1 MIVYIS
7 VGNSDDKLTQVEW
20 CNYVVEM
27 TARVVAI
34 GHPHGQ
40 WASNPVGAYQNAC
53 WCVEFSS
60 DHDVAEAR
68 EVATEIREKYRQDS
82 VAWAV
87 ATTEF
92 I

>member
-1 MIVYIS
+1 MIVYLS

-27 TARVVAI
+27 TARVVAA

-53 WCVEFSS
+53 WCVEFSNAA
-60 DHDVAEAR
+60 DVAEAR
-68 EVATEIREKYRQDS
+68 EVATEIRKKYRQDS

-87 ATTEF
+87 AETEF

>member
-7 VGNSDDKLTQVEW
+7 VGNSDDKLSQVEW
-20 CNYVVEM
+20 CNYIIEM

-53 WCVEFSS
+53 WCVEFRT
-60 DHDVAEAR
+60 DAEAAEAR
-68 EVATEIREKYRQDS
+68 EVAKEIREKYRQDS

-87 ATTEF
+87 AETEF